1 MTLARTA
8 LPVRWK
14 VFGAAVAG
22 LLVITLWLRGTA
34 APPAPPSSPTSTPR
48 SIAVMPFINASPD
61 SSYDYLGEG
70 IGEDLTSA
78 LGRIPGLRVAAR
90 RSASA
95 LSNEN
100 PSAIGRR
107 LGVGTVL
114 LGSIR
119 PVADRLRVT
128 AHLVSVDGGFD
139 LWSEAYERSEANF
152 LSVESDLFAAIVAV
166 LRLRGADGKKLP
178 PAAEFR
184 TSPAAHAAYLRGR
197 LALERSWPASSE
209 PALAGLEQAIALDSG
224 YAPAW
229 TGVAE
234 VHIRSFLSESA
245 PPEDVVPFAREAA
258 ERAVELDS
266 TLAAARITRAVIWL
280 LYDREPGK
288 AAAEL
293 RRAIALNPNLPDGHH
308 WEAHRLLAVGRPD
321 SALAAAQRAVE
332 TSPFDAALRAHLGWQ
347 YLLTKNDS
355 LAAVAFAR
363 ALSLDSSRVALDA
376 HMAWRAV
383 APPDSG
389 RTYDSLVAAA
399 RERYV
404 SPYALAVAAVAAG
417 KLEEATDAIARA
429 LAERTP
435 WVIHAGLDPRLRALR
450 GTRRF
455 ESLLARLP
463 QTTIPSRQRPSGPQS
478 SLR

>member
-1 MTLARTA
+1 MELVRPA

-22 LLVITLWLRGTA
+22 FLVITLWLRGTA
-34 APPAPPSSPTSTPR
+34 GPSAPPSPPAPTPR
-48 SIAVMPFINASPD
+48 SIAVVPFINASPD
-61 SSYDYLGEG
+61 SSYDYLSEG

-78 LGRIPGLRVAAR
+78 LGRIPGLRVAAG
-90 RSASA
+90 RSAAA
-95 LSNEN
+95 LSGDN

-119 PVADRLRVT
+119 PVGGRLRVS

-152 LSVESDLFAAIVAV
+152 LSVESDLLAAIAAA
-166 LRLRGADGKKLP
+166 LRLRAPDGTKLP

-197 LALERSWPASSE
+197 LALERSWPGSSE
-209 PALAGLEQAIALDSG
+209 PALARLEQAIALDSG

-229 TGVAE
+229 AGVAE
-234 VHIRSFLSESA
+234 LHLRSFLSESA

-266 TLAAARITRAVIWL
+266 TLAAGRIARAVIWL
-280 LYDREPGK
+280 LHDREPGK

-293 RRAIALNPNLPDGHH
+293 RRAIALNPNLPDGLH
-308 WEAHRLLAVGRPD
+308 WEAHRLLAAGRPD

-332 TSPFDAALRAHLGWQ
+332 ISPFDAALRAHLGWQ
-347 YLLTKNDS
+347 HLLTRNDS
-355 LAAVAFAR
+355 LSAVAFAR
-363 ALSLDSSRVALDA
+363 AWSLDSSRVALDP
-376 HMAWRAV
+376 HMAWRA
-383 APPDSG
+383 ATPADSG
-389 RTYDSLVAAA
+389 RGYDSLVAAA

-417 KLEEATDAIARA
+417 KPDQAADAVARA
-429 LAERTP
+429 IAERTP
-435 WVIHAGLDPRLRALR
+435 WALYAGLDPRLDALH

-463 QTTIPSRQRPSGPQS
+463 QATIPSRQPPSGPQS
-478 SLR
+478 SPR

>member
-1 MTLARTA
+1 MLVRPA

-22 LLVITLWLRGTA
+22 LLAITLWLRGTA
-34 APPAPPSSPTSTPR
+34 APPVPPTPPAPTPR
-48 SIAVMPFINASPD
+48 SIAVVPFINASPD
-61 SSYDYLGEG
+61 SSYDYLSEG

-78 LGRIPGLRVAAR
+78 FGRIPGLRVAAG

-95 LSNEN
+95 LSGEN

-119 PVADRLRVT
+119 PVGDRLRVS

-152 LSVESDLFAAIVAV
+152 LSVESDLFTAIAAA
-166 LRLRGADGKKLP
+166 LRLRAPDGKRLP

-197 LALERSWPASSE
+197 HAFERSWPGSGE

-229 TGVAE
+229 AGVAE
-234 VHIRSFLSESA
+234 VHLRSFLSESA
-245 PPEDVVPFAREAA
+245 PPEDVIPFAREAA

-266 TLAAARITRAVIWL
+266 TLATGRIARATIWL

-288 AAAEL
+288 AATEL

-308 WEAHRLLAVGRPD
+308 WEAHLLLAAGRPD

-332 TSPFDAALRAHLGWQ
+332 ISPFDAALRAHLGWQ
-347 YLLTKNDS
+347 YLLTRSDS
-355 LAAVAFAR
+355 LAAAAFAR
-363 ALSLDSSRVALDA
+363 ALALDSSRVALDP
-376 HMAWRAV
+376 HMAWRTAV
-383 APPDSG
+383 PADSG
-389 RTYDSLVAAA
+389 RTHDSLVVAA
-399 RERYV
+399 RERYI
-404 SPYALAVAAVAAG
+404 SPYALAVAAVGAG
-417 KLEEATDAIARA
+417 KPAEATDAIARA

-435 WVIHAGLDPRLRALR
+435 WAVYAGLDPRLGALH

-463 QTTIPSRQRPSGPQS
+463 QTTIPSRQRPAGPQS
-478 SLR
+478 SPR